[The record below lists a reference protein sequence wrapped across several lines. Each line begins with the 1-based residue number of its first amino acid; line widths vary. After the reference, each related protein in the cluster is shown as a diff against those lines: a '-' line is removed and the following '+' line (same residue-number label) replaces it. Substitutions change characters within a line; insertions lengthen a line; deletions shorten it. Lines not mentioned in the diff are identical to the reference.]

1 MRDLMQKVVPN
12 EDGIGYYVIEREAIE
27 PNGDIVTVPAVGISD
42 VEAEIIRLR
51 SEYVSFTDIAKQL
64 GMTKYEVTNRYY
76 ACMNRDYEQIV
87 ESMNAIRYE
96 ELMLLEGQ
104 IKHLLDIQKQM
115 PDNLF
120 IVDKLV
126 LVLNRRSKLL
136 GLDAPERIQA
146 QVQVS
151 SFEEQLKVLDA
162 SFIEVI
168 EDALTAENSKRTIR

>member
-1 MRDLMQKVVPN
+1 MKDLMQKVIPN
-12 EDGIGYYVIEREAIE
+12 DDGIGHYVIEREVINE
-27 PNGDIVTVPAVGISD
+27 DGDVVSVPALGVSNL
-42 VEAEIIRLR
+42 EAQIIRLR
-51 SEYVSFTDIAKQL
+51 ADYTSFPDIAKKL
-64 GMTKYEVTNRYY
+64 DIPVYEVTNLYY
-76 ACMNRDYEQIV
+76 AAMSRDYEQLV
-87 ESMNAIRYE
+87 GSMNAMRFE
-96 ELMLLEGQ
+96 EFMLLDGQ
-104 IKHLLDIQKQM
+104 IKHLLDMQKQM

-168 EDALTAENSKRTIR
+168 EDALTAENNKRTIR